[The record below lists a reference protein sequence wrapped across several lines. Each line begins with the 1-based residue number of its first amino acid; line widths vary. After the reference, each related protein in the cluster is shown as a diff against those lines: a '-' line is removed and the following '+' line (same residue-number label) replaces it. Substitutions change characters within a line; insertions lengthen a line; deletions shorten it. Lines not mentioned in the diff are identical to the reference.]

1 MNGISSVNRRME
13 WDQKLNIKKILSRHL
28 LLCLVRS
35 LFGVPGITGGLRS
48 PNKTSPH
55 NPFRFDA

>member
-1 MNGISSVNRRME
+1 MNGIRCVNRRRD

-35 LFGVPGITGGLRS
+35 LIGVQGLTGGLRS
-48 PNKTSPH
+48 PNKTIPH
-55 NPFRFDA
+55 NPFKFDA